1 MAKKITWAILIISV
15 IVGIVMMFLGSSDM
29 DRYTLYV
36 KGVAFIYVPLV
47 TSIGT
52 NSAID
57 KVKGMKD
64 EKAV

>member
-1 MAKKITWAILIISV
+1 
-15 IVGIVMMFLGSSDM
+15 MFLNGFDM

-36 KGVAFIYVPLV
+36 KGVAFLYVPLV

-52 NSAID
+52 NSAIE
-57 KVKGMKD
+57 KVKGSKD

>member
-15 IVGIVMMFLGSSDM
+15 IVGILMVFIKGLDM

-36 KGVAFIYVPLV
+36 KGVAFLYVPLV
-47 TSIGT
+47 TSIGA

-57 KVKGMKD
+57 KVKGSKD
-64 EKAV
+64 EKAL